1 MQQTCLY
8 SAEDNRKRQNLCSK
22 QFRELAL
29 SRCICFEGFVVSFY
43 KVLPTCTRSTWV
55 LKALE
60 PSHKVQNAS
69 ICMYFQYVRC
79 VIILFVRQ
87 RKKALL
93 ENGRRRNNSHNN
105 DNLISLL
112 AQMASQMLLIKVL
125 LKFYIGLKILFTNR
139 QKELSIT

>member
-1 MQQTCLY
+1 MH
-8 SAEDNRKRQNLCSK
+8 KK
-22 QFRELAL
+22 HM
-29 SRCICFEGFVVSFY
+29 
-43 KVLPTCTRSTWV
+43 V

-60 PSHKVQNAS
+60 PSHKVQKAS
-69 ICMYFQYVRC
+69 ICMYFQHVKC

-93 ENGRRRNNSHNN
+93 ENRRRRNNSHNN

-139 QKELSIT
+139 QKVLSIT